1 MKKAKKFSISVLLTI
16 FFFAAF
22 FSYGKTKKEEL
33 KYAIVVF
40 PSGVAY
46 TVEVADTWE
55 KQVKGLMFRK
65 KLPEKGG
72 MLFTYPKEDFYY
84 IWMKNCYIPL
94 DILWLDSKGRIIY
107 IIEKAPPC
115 NSDPCPSYGPMMK
128 ARYVIELKAGSV
140 KKLNL
145 KLGERISIIFPSD
158 TK

>member
-1 MKKAKKFSISVLLTI
+1 MLLTVNSFAKAKK
-16 FFFAAF
+16 
-22 FSYGKTKKEEL
+22 EEQ
-33 KYAIVVF
+33 KYAIVIF

-46 TVEVADTWE
+46 TLEVADTWE

-65 KLPEKGG
+65 SIPAKGG
-72 MLFTYPKEDFYY
+72 MLFTYPKDDFYY

-115 NSDPCPSYGPMMK
+115 SSLPCPSYGPMMK

-140 KKLNL
+140 KKLGLNL
-145 KLGERISIIFPSD
+145 GDRVNIILSSSD
-158 TK
+158 K